1 MEKDYTINEVAMM
14 TGLTPRTLR
23 NYIKANYL
31 CGKKDDGIWRFSLKE
46 VTDFVLNQNV
56 RPSIQA
62 KSKAIVYD
70 FLIDSHKSQNEIC
83 TIINL
88 YEPNGKTN
96 EISEFFC
103 KKINTTQDSGELK
116 FSFEKVGYNVRVILK
131 GTEKQVINILN
142 CYYNR

>member
-70 FLIDSHKSQNEIC
+70 F
-83 TIINL
+83 
-88 YEPNGKTN
+88 
-96 EISEFFC
+96 
-103 KKINTTQDSGELK
+103 
-116 FSFEKVGYNVRVILK
+116 
-131 GTEKQVINILN
+131 
-142 CYYNR
+142 